1 MPSQHILDRIEEA
14 FSQEDAQPTKRQAV
28 EELLNALEL
37 GLIRAAHP
45 HNDGWMVDT
54 RVKQGILRAFSV
66 GIPNEE
72 YCGPLSFVDK
82 DNLWPRRFSKHDGIR
97 IVPGGTSVRRGV
109 FLGKNVVV
117 MPPSYINI
125 GAYIDEGSMIDSH
138 ALVGSCAQ
146 VGKRVH
152 ISAAAQVGG
161 VLEPVGALPVIIED
175 DVLIGGNCGL
185 YEGVRIGHGAVLGA
199 GVILT
204 KSSKVFDLVHERVLQ
219 ATYDASLCIPNNAV
233 VVMGSRMLE
242 HSFAKHHGLSVA
254 TPLIIKYRD
263 EKTDAKTALEQAL
276 R

>member
-1 MPSQHILDRIEEA
+1 MVNQHIFDTLERA
-14 FSQEDAQPTKRQAV
+14 FSHEDARPTKRQAV
-28 EELLNALEL
+28 DEFLNALER
-37 GLIRAAHP
+37 GLIRAAHLS
-45 HNDGWMVDT
+45 NDGWVVDT
-54 RVKQGILRAFSV
+54 RVKQGILRAFLV
-66 GIPNEE
+66 GISQDDR
-72 YCGPLSFVDK
+72 CGPLSFVDK
-82 DNLWPRRFSKHDGIR
+82 DNLWPRTFSKNDGVR
-97 IVPGGTSVRRGV
+97 IVPGGTSVRRGA

-117 MPPSYINI
+117 MPPAYINI

-185 YEGVRIGHGAVLGA
+185 YEGVRIGQRAVLGA

-204 KSSKVFDLVHERVLQ
+204 KSSKVFDLVHEKVLQ
-219 ATYDASLCIPNNAV
+219 ATQNTSLCIPNNAV

-242 HSFAKHHGLSVA
+242 HAFAKAYGLSVA